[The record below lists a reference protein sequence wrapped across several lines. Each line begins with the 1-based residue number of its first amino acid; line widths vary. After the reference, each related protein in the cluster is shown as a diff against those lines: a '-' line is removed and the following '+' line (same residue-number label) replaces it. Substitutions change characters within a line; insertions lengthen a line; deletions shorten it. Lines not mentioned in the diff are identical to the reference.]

1 MELQVGRKILIGEL
15 TLDLVSLSELRCR
28 GRLADDASRQTL
40 GRHFV
45 ELHAHVLEFRLPTF
59 TVDVRELI
67 FIDSSAIRLFVTWAS
82 RAESSHYK
90 LIFRT
95 DPAVTWHRL
104 SFSALRSL
112 APNSVEVVE
121 RPHTAGS
128 DRPQG

>member
-1 MELQVGRKILIGEL
+1 MELQVGRLTLIGDL
-15 TLDLVSLSELRCR
+15 TIDLVSLSELRCR
-28 GRLADDASRQTL
+28 GRLADDAARMTL

-45 ELHAHVLEFRLPTF
+45 ELHAHVVERRLSSF

-82 RAESSHYK
+82 RAEASRYK
-90 LIFRT
+90 LVFRT
-95 DPAVTWHRL
+95 NPAVTWHRL